1 MQEAESPPAS
11 KRHIARFPNFIIC
24 MFYIDLLLINIS
36 GGTPGAR
43 GPSCI
48 FIDVA
53 SFDFVYS
60 STTWLLLEFRLYKSN
75 YPIYNRYSDVNTV
88 ICRINDILRN
98 LNITVRICRLICTC
112 CTHSIDLTCLKASKL
127 CCS

>member
-1 MQEAESPPAS
+1 MQEAESPPAN

-43 GPSCI
+43 GPSYI

-53 SFDFVYS
+53 SFYFVYS

-75 YPIYNRYSDVNTV
+75 HPINNFHCDINTM
-88 ICRINDILRN
+88 ICWCNIIFRN
-98 LNITVRICRLICTC
+98 LNITIRICRWNCTC
-112 CTHSIDLTCLKASKL
+112 STHTIDLTCLKASKR